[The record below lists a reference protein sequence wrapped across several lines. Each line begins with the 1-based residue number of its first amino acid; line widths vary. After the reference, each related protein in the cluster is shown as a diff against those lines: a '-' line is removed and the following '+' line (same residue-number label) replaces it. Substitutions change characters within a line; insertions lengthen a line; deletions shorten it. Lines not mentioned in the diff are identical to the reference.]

1 MQLKEEHIK
10 ILKNV
15 LRNDIAIE
23 KEQLKRLEALKNKLN
38 DKDFMEKLLSTNHFE
53 ERIRL
58 NYRTI
63 MLTGKT
69 IEQLIEPL
77 TNIKI
82 DYTKVHIDYIPIKH
96 KEIEK

>member
-38 DKDFMEKLLSTNHFE
+38 DKDFMEKLLSTNHFK
-53 ERIRL
+53 ER
-58 NYRTI
+58 
-63 MLTGKT
+63 
-69 IEQLIEPL
+69 IEQLKLKEEIL
-77 TNIKI
+77 
-82 DYTKVHIDYIPIKH
+82 KVLEDN
-96 KEIEK
+96 KEV

>member
-38 DKDFMEKLLSTNHFE
+38 GEDFIEKLLSTNHFE
-53 ERIRL
+53 ERI
-58 NYRTI
+58 
-63 MLTGKT
+63 
-69 IEQLIEPL
+69 EQLKLKEEIL
-77 TNIKI
+77 
-82 DYTKVHIDYIPIKH
+82 KVLEGK
-96 KEIEK
+96 

>member
-15 LRNDIAIE
+15 LKNDIAIE

-53 ERIRL
+53 ERI
-58 NYRTI
+58 
-63 MLTGKT
+63 
-69 IEQLIEPL
+69 EQLKLKEEIL
-77 TNIKI
+77 
-82 DYTKVHIDYIPIKH
+82 KVLEGK
-96 KEIEK
+96 

>member
-38 DKDFMEKLLSTNHFE
+38 GEDFIEKLLSTNHFE
-53 ERIRL
+53 ERI
-58 NYRTI
+58 
-63 MLTGKT
+63 
-69 IEQLIEPL
+69 EQLKLKEEIL
-77 TNIKI
+77 
-82 DYTKVHIDYIPIKH
+82 KVLEGN
-96 KEIEK
+96 KEV

>member
-38 DKDFMEKLLSTNHFE
+38 DKDFMENLLSTNHFKQRLE
-53 ERIRL
+53 ELKLKEEIL
-58 NYRTI
+58 
-63 MLTGKT
+63 
-69 IEQLIEPL
+69 
-77 TNIKI
+77 
-82 DYTKVHIDYIPIKH
+82 KVLEGN
-96 KEIEK
+96 KEV

>member
-38 DKDFMEKLLSTNHFE
+38 DKDFVEKLLGTNHFKQRLE
-53 ERIRL
+53 ELKLKEEIL
-58 NYRTI
+58 
-63 MLTGKT
+63 
-69 IEQLIEPL
+69 
-77 TNIKI
+77 KI
-82 DYTKVHIDYIPIKH
+82 LEGN
-96 KEIEK
+96 KEV

>member
-53 ERIRL
+53 ERI
-58 NYRTI
+58 
-63 MLTGKT
+63 
-69 IEQLIEPL
+69 EQLKLKEEIL
-77 TNIKI
+77 
-82 DYTKVHIDYIPIKH
+82 KVLEGN
-96 KEIEK
+96 KEV

>member
-23 KEQLKRLEALKNKLN
+23 KEQLKRLEDIKNKLN

-53 ERIRL
+53 ERI
-58 NYRTI
+58 
-63 MLTGKT
+63 
-69 IEQLIEPL
+69 EQLKLKEEIL
-77 TNIKI
+77 
-82 DYTKVHIDYIPIKH
+82 KVLEGN
-96 KEIEK
+96 KEV

>member
-53 ERIRL
+53 ERIEEL
-58 NYRTI
+58 KLKEEI
-63 MLTGKT
+63 LKVLEGK
-69 IEQLIEPL
+69 
-77 TNIKI
+77 
-82 DYTKVHIDYIPIKH
+82 
-96 KEIEK
+96 

>member
-38 DKDFMEKLLSTNHFE
+38 DKEFMEKLLSTNHFE
-53 ERIRL
+53 ERI
-58 NYRTI
+58 
-63 MLTGKT
+63 
-69 IEQLIEPL
+69 EQLKLKEEIL
-77 TNIKI
+77 
-82 DYTKVHIDYIPIKH
+82 KVLEGK
-96 KEIEK
+96 

>member
-38 DKDFMEKLLSTNHFE
+38 DKDFMEKLLSTNHFKQRLE
-53 ERIRL
+53 EL
-58 NYRTI
+58 K
-63 MLTGKT
+63 LK
-69 IEQLIEPL
+69 EELL
-77 TNIKI
+77 
-82 DYTKVHIDYIPIKH
+82 KVLEGN
-96 KEIEK
+96 KEV

>member
-1 MQLKEEHIK
+1 MQIDEKYVK

-53 ERIRL
+53 ERI
-58 NYRTI
+58 
-63 MLTGKT
+63 
-69 IEQLIEPL
+69 EQLKLKEEIL
-77 TNIKI
+77 
-82 DYTKVHIDYIPIKH
+82 KVLKGN
-96 KEIEK
+96 KEV

>member
-23 KEQLKRLEALKNKLN
+23 KEQLKRLEAIKNKLN

-53 ERIRL
+53 ERI
-58 NYRTI
+58 
-63 MLTGKT
+63 
-69 IEQLIEPL
+69 EQLKL
-77 TNIKI
+77 
-82 DYTKVHIDYIPIKH
+82 
-96 KEIEK
+96 KEEILNVLEGNKEV

>member
-38 DKDFMEKLLSTNHFE
+38 DKDFMEKLLSTNHSK
-53 ERIRL
+53 ER
-58 NYRTI
+58 
-63 MLTGKT
+63 
-69 IEQLIEPL
+69 IEQLKLKEEIL
-77 TNIKI
+77 
-82 DYTKVHIDYIPIKH
+82 KVLEGN
-96 KEIEK
+96 KEV

>member
-38 DKDFMEKLLSTNHFE
+38 DKDFMEKLLSTNHFKQ
-53 ERIRL
+53 R
-58 NYRTI
+58 
-63 MLTGKT
+63 
-69 IEQLIEPL
+69 IEQLKLKEEIL
-77 TNIKI
+77 
-82 DYTKVHIDYIPIKH
+82 KVLEGK
-96 KEIEK
+96 

>member
-38 DKDFMEKLLSTNHFE
+38 DEAFIEKLLSTNHFE
-53 ERIRL
+53 ERI
-58 NYRTI
+58 
-63 MLTGKT
+63 
-69 IEQLIEPL
+69 EQLKL
-77 TNIKI
+77 
-82 DYTKVHIDYIPIKH
+82 
-96 KEIEK
+96 KEEILNVLEGNKEV

>member
-38 DKDFMEKLLSTNHFE
+38 DKDFVEKLLSTNHFKQRLE
-53 ERIRL
+53 ELKLKEEIL
-58 NYRTI
+58 
-63 MLTGKT
+63 
-69 IEQLIEPL
+69 
-77 TNIKI
+77 
-82 DYTKVHIDYIPIKH
+82 KVLEDN
-96 KEIEK
+96 KEV